1 MKFLIAPDS
10 FKESMS
16 AEAACEAIARG
27 IKTILPDAVTIALPL
42 ADGGEGTLSVLARAL
57 NGKVE
62 QLAVTGPLFQQVKA
76 CVGTVREDTGII
88 EMAEAAG
95 LHLVD
100 VDQRNPELTTTLG
113 VGEMI
118 RAMMDKGIR
127 QFLIALGGSATN
139 DGGIG
144 MLTALGARPLD
155 SNGECV
161 SPVGGS
167 LSQVVDLDTRELDP
181 RLSQCHFKLACDV
194 DNPLTGSTG
203 ASAIFG
209 PQKGAT
215 PEQVAQLDAGMDR
228 WADVLETSFGRKVKD
243 VPGAG
248 AAGGLAAA
256 FIAAFDTSLKPGIEQ
271 VLDIVGFDGHCRQVD
286 WVITGEGSL
295 DGQSLSGKTPVGVAR
310 RAKLLGLPVV
320 AFAGKLGQGYEAVYQ
335 EGIDIALPITPEGMP
350 LSQALAEAEDNIFN
364 ASQTLIQLLF
374 NKTE

>member
-16 AEAACEAIARG
+16 AEAACNAIARG
-27 IKTILPDAVTIALPL
+27 IKTVLPDAETIALPL
-42 ADGGEGTLSVLARAL
+42 ADGGEGTLSVLVSAL
-57 NGKVE
+57 DGQVE
-62 QLAVTGPLFQQVKA
+62 ELAVTGPLFQQVKA
-76 CVGTVREDTGII
+76 CVGTVRGDTAII

-100 VDQRNPELTTTLG
+100 VDRRNPERTTTLG

-118 RAMMDKGIR
+118 SAMLDKGIR
-127 QFLIALGGSATN
+127 RFLIALGGSATN

-155 SNGECV
+155 RQGQLV

-167 LSQVVDLDTRELDP
+167 LYQVAELDTRSLDP

-215 PEQVAQLDAGMDR
+215 PEQVTRLDAGMAH
-228 WADVLETSFGRKVKD
+228 WADVLEASFGREIKNI
-243 VPGAG
+243 PGAG

-271 VLDIVGFDGHCRQVD
+271 VLDIVGFDGQCQQVD

-350 LSQALAEAEDNIFN
+350 LSQALAEAEENIFN

-374 NKTE
+374 NKT